1 MLTNIANVYKS
12 HFLPIKS
19 KIKLNTNVKSIK
31 WIRLEHIKMADTQTI
46 DLSVFSLAGSNIIM
60 NTKTKVVAN
69 VRLSR
74 YLANNRY
81 VMRQVDMIF
90 GAMAWFLKRATKSW
104 VQQIT
109 AEKIQG
115 FQQCAQGPVV
125 LGVSYVFL
133 EMLVCS
139 SSAHLS
145 TLACPSGIV
154 SQDMSLP

>member
-1 MLTNIANVYKS
+1 
-12 HFLPIKS
+12 
-19 KIKLNTNVKSIK
+19 
-31 WIRLEHIKMADTQTI
+31 
-46 DLSVFSLAGSNIIM
+46 M

-115 FQQCAQGPVV
+115 F
-125 LGVSYVFL
+125 
-133 EMLVCS
+133 
-139 SSAHLS
+139 
-145 TLACPSGIV
+145 
-154 SQDMSLP
+154 